1 MKHFK
6 TSETTLYFNTRDEMV
21 KVKLD
26 RVAYIEADSNYCHV
40 VFINGVK
47 VTLLTSL
54 LNIEKLINECFNDD
68 TPTFLRIGKSH
79 IVNRRYIL
87 RINLPRQRLLLS
99 DLDSP
104 RPLEISVSREALK
117 ALKQKL
123 DTDNLSREQ

>member
-1 MKHFK
+1 MKHFR
-6 TSETTLYFNTRDEMV
+6 TSETTLYFNTRDEMI

-68 TPTFLRIGKSH
+68 EPLFLRIGKSH

-87 RINLPRQRLLLS
+87 QINIPRQRLLLS
-99 DLDSP
+99 DLQSP
-104 RPLEISVSREALK
+104 QPLEISVSREALK
-117 ALKQKL
+117 ALKQL
-123 DTDNLSREQ
+123 LMGNQPLLS